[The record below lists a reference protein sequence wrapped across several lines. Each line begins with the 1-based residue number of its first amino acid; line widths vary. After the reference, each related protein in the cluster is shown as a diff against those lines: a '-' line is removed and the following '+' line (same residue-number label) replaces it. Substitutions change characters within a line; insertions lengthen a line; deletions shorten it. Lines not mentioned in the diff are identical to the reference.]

1 MPVISG
7 GNVMEGDGFP
17 SHAFAGAG
25 APAANYRAGVARVG
39 SEYINTT
46 TGVRYVC
53 TATNGTS
60 TATWTVAGPGAGP

>member
-1 MPVISG
+1 MPILSG
-7 GNVMEGDGFP
+7 GNVIEGDGFP
-17 SHAFAGAG
+17 TFVLSGAG
-25 APAANYRAGVARVG
+25 APAVNLGAGRVRVG

-60 TATWTVAGPGAGP
+60 TATWTVLGPGAGP